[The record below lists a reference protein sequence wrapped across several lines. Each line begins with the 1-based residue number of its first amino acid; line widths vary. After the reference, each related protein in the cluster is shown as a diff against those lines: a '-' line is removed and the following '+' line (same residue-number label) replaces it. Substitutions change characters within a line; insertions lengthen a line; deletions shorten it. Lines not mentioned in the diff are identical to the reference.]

1 MNIYNTGFPGKN
13 TTKSCIRNDTCKF
26 LKSRL

>member
-1 MNIYNTGFPGKN
+1 MNIYNTCFPRKN
-13 TTKSCIRNDTCKF
+13 TAKSCIRNDTRKF